1 MDGNLSKMIDIVPIF
16 DSIDTY
22 LNVILEVEDET
33 ARLVGQLF
41 PFDNGRVDVIAQ
53 PVDLVAMILSLWKR
67 FINIVVQSVVREQR
81 FHRLLYDASHVVQLY
96 RVFFRV
102 VLSDREWLRC
112 VVQGF

>member
-1 MDGNLSKMIDIVPIF
+1 MIDIVPIF

-53 PVDLVAMILSLWKR
+53 PVDLVAMILSL
-67 FINIVVQSVVREQR
+67 
-81 FHRLLYDASHVVQLY
+81 
-96 RVFFRV
+96 
-102 VLSDREWLRC
+102 
-112 VVQGF
+112 